1 MPAEE
6 DFSSSGVTFGS
17 SGAPASMTAA
27 RETSSNDQ
35 PLPLT
40 NAADPALPVANLFLG
55 QTYKIPVLRM
65 NGLTQGAYYGDD
77 QQTYT
82 NFPIVRLTYPDSG
95 HVVYARTHQHSTRGI
110 GPDKKGTTLFDVPA
124 TAERGLAQLQ
134 VVANGIPS
142 PAVLVNV
149 K

>member
-1 MPAEE
+1 
-6 DFSSSGVTFGS
+6 
-17 SGAPASMTAA
+17 MTAA
-27 RETSSNDQ
+27 RDTASNDQ

-82 NFPIVRLTYPDSG
+82 NFPIVRLTYQDSG
-95 HVVYARTHQHSTRGI
+95 HVVYARTHQHSTRGT
-110 GPDKKGTTLFDVPA
+110 GPDRSASLRHGHSRPAAMCAGSATTTIALKNGGRGSMVRSRMSTRPSGS
-124 TAERGLAQLQ
+124 TAMSLGA
-134 VVANGIPS
+134 
-142 PAVLVNV
+142 
-149 K
+149 